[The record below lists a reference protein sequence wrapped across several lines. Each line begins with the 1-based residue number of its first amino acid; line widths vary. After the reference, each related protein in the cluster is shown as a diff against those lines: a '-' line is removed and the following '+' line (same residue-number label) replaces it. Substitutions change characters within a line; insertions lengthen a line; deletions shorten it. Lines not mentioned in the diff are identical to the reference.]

1 MGVVDALE
9 IECQIDE
16 FDLLIGRVGVA
27 EIYSDTTK
35 AVEQF
40 KELVRKDRAKA
51 LQTLQ
56 MGDAVIT
63 SIAGNQGADRVPPR
77 QWNAMLDRATEEGL
91 TTTVVNKKTRTTAKK
106 GQTRKLAFNLR
117 GEGAVHKLVMG
128 TKQEYYALQQEI
140 NIIAVLKNQLW
151 CPWRKAYL

>member
-1 MGVVDALE
+1 M
-9 IECQIDE
+9 
-16 FDLLIGRVGVA
+16 IGRVGVA

-40 KELVRKDRAKA
+40 KELVRKDRAEA

-91 TTTVVNKKTRTTAKK
+91 TTTVVNKKKQDNGQEGSNKK
-106 GQTRKLAFNLR
+106 VGIQF
-117 GEGAVHKLVMG
+117 EG
-128 TKQEYYALQQEI
+128 
-140 NIIAVLKNQLW
+140 
-151 CPWRKAYL
+151 